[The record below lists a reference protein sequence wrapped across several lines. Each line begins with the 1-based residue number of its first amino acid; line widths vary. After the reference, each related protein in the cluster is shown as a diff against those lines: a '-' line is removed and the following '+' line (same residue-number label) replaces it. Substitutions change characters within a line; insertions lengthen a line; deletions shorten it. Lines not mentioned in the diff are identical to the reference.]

1 MWNETIFSQG
11 DLNSDEYRKFISDIY
26 SGSVVDRLLHVQSVI
41 ERLIAEN
48 DYLQDLVNE
57 SLDDYLDEIP
67 F

>member
-26 SGSVVDRLLHVQSVI
+26 SGSAFDRLLHVQSVI